1 MKKEF
6 RLNSIVSFS
15 YIMDK
20 LPDEKL
26 PSRIKFMDA
35 FPKTALGKLRRNALK
50 ENVFNARIKQAQS
63 MADI

>member
-1 MKKEF
+1 
-6 RLNSIVSFS
+6 
-15 YIMDK
+15 MDK